1 MQTELETGRPAN
13 PSTGGATSSTWV
25 EGERG
30 GEVSHQGDS
39 TDSDGEGERWEVEL
53 GRARHG
59 VSGHER
65 AGDGVG
71 MERAEVGREPG
82 REAGVQPWQRR
93 ALGEI
98 HGG

>member
-1 MQTELETGRPAN
+1 MG
-13 PSTGGATSSTWV
+13 
-25 EGERG
+25 RG
-30 GEVSHQGDS
+30 G
-39 TDSDGEGERWEVEL
+39 DGGELQVEESAAVRESAWEVEL